1 MLVSELN
8 KQESNQ
14 LHRWG
19 FVYVR
24 IHHKFLYIAHLQI
37 GAEFER
43 AESKDCNLRP
53 TPSSIQSDRGAEFHQ
68 MKVHSGCI
76 R

>member
-19 FVYVR
+19 FVYVQ
-24 IHHKFLYIAHLQI
+24 IHHKFLQIEHCQI
-37 GAEFER
+37 GARFGR
-43 AESKDCNLRP
+43 AESKDCNLRL

-68 MKVHSGCI
+68 MKVHNDCI